1 MIKAAHNRLYETFL
15 GAYLHVHMR
24 FAFSRI
30 RINADYSDH
39 GGSLLLIGNHF
50 SWWDGFIARHV
61 NNKLLQKKLHLMM
74 DEDQLAKRKF
84 LSKLGAFSIRRASRS
99 AIESLDYASEILQ
112 DPHNLLV
119 LYPQGRFQSLHQQ
132 PLSFEKG
139 WFRIIKKAPHHMQI
153 VFMAVLVDYFASP
166 RPSLTIYLQ
175 DAVNN
180 ISINTS
186 KAAINLNST
195 GNIIFKDAKA
205 VEDAYNMFLGNVVG
219 IQNDSIHKT
228 A

>member
-1 MIKAAHNRLYETFL
+1 MIKAAHNRLYEAFL
-15 GAYLHVHMR
+15 GSYLHVHMR
-24 FAFSRI
+24 FAFRRI

-61 NNKLLQKKLHLMM
+61 NNKLLHKQLHLMM
-74 DEDQLAKRKF
+74 DEDQLEKRKF

-99 AIESLDYASEILQ
+99 AIESLDYAADILQ
-112 DPHNLLV
+112 SPRNLVV

-139 WFRIIKKAPHHMQI
+139 WFRIIKKAPQHMQI
-153 VFMAVLVDYFASP
+153 FFMAVLVDYFASP

-175 DAVNN
+175 NALH
-180 ISINTS
+180 NTS
-186 KAAINLNST
+186 RNTGKFATGSNST
-195 GNIIFKDAKA
+195 QEILFKDAKA
-205 VEDAYNMFLGNVVG
+205 VEDAYNSFLGNAVR
-219 IQNDSIHKT
+219 IQNESIHQI